1 MFELY
6 ECVFKTQVKQSL
18 VFICM
23 GFYKVIRC
31 YIFDILVN
39 TMDSGN
45 SKRLNSKPSLN
56 SKRIF
61 LVTPIVL

>member
-1 MFELY
+1 MLLNLGWPEQTH
-6 ECVFKTQVKQSL
+6 TQYTHEITTV
-18 VFICM
+18 
-23 GFYKVIRC
+23 
-31 YIFDILVN
+31 
-39 TMDSGN
+39 DSGN